1 MEELEDK
8 IFKLKGDSVLK
19 RVKEL
24 NKKMIS
30 DKK

>member
-8 IFKLKGDSVLK
+8 TFKLKSDSVLK

>member
-19 RVKEL
+19 RAKEL
-24 NKKMIS
+24 NQNMIS